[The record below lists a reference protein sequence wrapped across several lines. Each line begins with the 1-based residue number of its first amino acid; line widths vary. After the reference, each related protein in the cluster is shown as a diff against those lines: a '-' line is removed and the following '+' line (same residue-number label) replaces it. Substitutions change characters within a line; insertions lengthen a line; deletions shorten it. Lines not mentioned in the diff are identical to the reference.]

1 MSVCDRL
8 EVEERANQRSGLSL
22 TIGYIGKFL
31 EDLIADEVVFGNTF
45 ERSIKDSL
53 PWGTSV
59 ATKFM

>member
-1 MSVCDRL
+1 MSVRNRL
-8 EVEERANQRSGLSL
+8 EVEVRASQRSGLLL
-22 TIGYIGKFL
+22 TIGYIGNFL
-31 EDLIADEVVFGNTF
+31 EDLTADEVVFGNTF